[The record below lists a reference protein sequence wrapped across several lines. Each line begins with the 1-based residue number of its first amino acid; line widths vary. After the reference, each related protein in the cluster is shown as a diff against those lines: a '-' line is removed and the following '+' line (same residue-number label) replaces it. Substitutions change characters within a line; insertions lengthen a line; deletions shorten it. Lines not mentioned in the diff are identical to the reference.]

1 MKMQVAKEGEPFGDG
16 RLIRPGAL
24 FCVETLIPAMTY
36 ENMDEI
42 VGAARDLQRGDDGVV
57 NMDVVL
63 FEYAQTFV
71 DLKLREATV
80 LIQPFEAVGEEGNM
94 EITKGQIRE
103 IVLTRRD
110 DARGIDVEGGRVT
123 TYELFEDME
132 QTSCKSA
139 LHFDRV
145 SFLCELPIEDGHI
158 AHQES
163 GTTADGAAYMV
174 SWGSPNGQAHA

>member
-1 MKMQVAKEGEPFGDG
+1 MHEELTLKVDG
-16 RLIRPGAL
+16 I
-24 FCVETLIPAMTY
+24 
-36 ENMDEI
+36 
-42 VGAARDLQRGDDGVV
+42 
-57 NMDVVL
+57 
-63 FEYAQTFV
+63 
-71 DLKLREATV
+71 
-80 LIQPFEAVGEEGNM
+80 
-94 EITKGQIRE
+94 
-103 IVLTRRD
+103 
-110 DARGIDVEGGRVT
+110 T
-123 TYELFEDME
+123 TYELFEDMA